1 MNKVVIVQA
10 RLGSTRLPSK
20 VLKDLSGKPVLYHVL
35 ERIKK
40 TKLVDNIVIAT
51 TDLDS
56 DEPLIEYL
64 RENKIDY
71 YRGSSED
78 VLSRYYESALQYKAD
93 IIIRITSDCPLIDP
107 IVIDE
112 IIKIYLE
119 NNNYDYV
126 SNTLMRSFPRGL
138 DVELFTFDSLKKSFL
153 KAEQKWEREHVT
165 PYIYTNRDLFNVYN
179 FANKTDQSFFRWT
192 LDTPEDYQLIKEIYD
207 SLYNEGKIFT
217 TEEVIS
223 LFRNRPELIDINK
236 HIEQKKL

>member
-138 DVELFTFDSLKKSFL
+138 DVELFTFDALKKSFL
-153 KAEQKWEREHVT
+153 KAEKKWEREHVT
-165 PYIYTNRDLFNVYN
+165 PYIYTNRDLFNVFN
-179 FANKTDQSFFRWT
+179 FTNKTDQSFFRWT

>member
-138 DVELFTFDSLKKSFL
+138 DVELFTFDALKKSFL
-153 KAEQKWEREHVT
+153 KAEKKWEREHVT
-165 PYIYTNRDLFNVYN
+165 PYIYTNRDLFNVFN
-179 FANKTDQSFFRWT
+179 FTNKTDQSFFRWT

-207 SLYNEGKIFT
+207 SLYNESKIFT
-217 TEEVIS
+217 TDEVIS
-223 LFRNRPELIDINK
+223 LFHRRPELIDINK

>member
-1 MNKVVIVQA
+1 
-10 RLGSTRLPSK
+10 
-20 VLKDLSGKPVLYHVL
+20 LK
-35 ERIKK
+35 RIKK
-40 TKLVDNIVIAT
+40 AKLVDNIVIAT

-56 DEPLIEYL
+56 DEPLVEYL
-64 RENKIDY
+64 RENKINY

-78 VLSRYYESALQYKAD
+78 VLSRYYETALQYKAD

-107 IVIDE
+107 NVIDE

-119 NNNYDYV
+119 DNKYDYV

-138 DVELFTFDSLKKSFL
+138 DVELFTFGALKKCFL

-165 PYIYTNRDLFNVYN
+165 PYIYTNRDLFSVYN
-179 FANKTDQSFFRWT
+179 FANKTDLSFFRWT

-207 SLYNEGKIFT
+207 SLYNENKIFT
-217 TEEVIS
+217 TQEVVS
-223 LFRNRPELIDINK
+223 LFSNRPELIDINK

>member
-112 IIKIYLE
+112 IINIYLE

>member
-35 ERIKK
+35 QRIKK

-112 IIKIYLE
+112 IINIYLE

>member
-35 ERIKK
+35 ERIRNA
-40 TKLVDNIVIAT
+40 KLVDNIVIAT

-56 DEPLIEYL
+56 DEPLVEYL
-64 RENKIDY
+64 RENKINY

-78 VLSRYYESALQYKAD
+78 VLSRYYETALQYKAD

-112 IIKIYLE
+112 IINIYLE